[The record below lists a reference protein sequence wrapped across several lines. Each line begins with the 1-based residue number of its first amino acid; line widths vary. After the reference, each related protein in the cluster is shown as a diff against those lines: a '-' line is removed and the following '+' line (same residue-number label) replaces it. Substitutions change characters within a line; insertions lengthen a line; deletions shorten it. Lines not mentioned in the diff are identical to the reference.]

1 MYTIRDRVQSSSNL
15 VCRNLSKSKNTTN
28 KRRGIYCLPLK
39 GCRTKTGNWPLHWQL
54 PMKETVPFLRTVSFL
69 PFFVASY
76 SLAFSFFLLFA
87 SFTITQL
94 LLLRPQNPTSKLN
107 SSTDYSQSWRN
118 SVAKSR
124 N

>member
-1 MYTIRDRVQSSSNL
+1 MCEASSCILFFQELEQIEEHYKQETRDL
-15 VCRNLSKSKNTTN
+15 LSTV
-28 KRRGIYCLPLK
+28 KRLQDENRKL
-39 GCRTKTGNWPLHWQL
+39 
-54 PMKETVPFLRTVSFL
+54 
-69 PFFVASY
+69 AS
-76 SLAFSFFLLFA
+76 SLAAANERDSAFSEDGKFSSFFLLLPILWLLAFFLLFA